1 MHAGGF
7 SPQKLLQAE
16 QPLPETVEA
25 ETHPR
30 EEKKLRQPLRAPG
43 TNSLRIFNDKL
54 ADEVIIFDIEASMV
68 QRPPNF
74 DLLEDLASE
83 CFMPVCY
90 GGGVRSLGDMERLF
104 TIGIEKVAVNT
115 AATQRLSLIEDAAAR
130 FGSQSVVVCIDAK
143 FEKGRYRVVSRAAE
157 VTTDWE
163 PAEYAKRL
171 QDAGAGELTI
181 QSVDRDGTKFGYDLN
196 LVRAVT
202 DAVSVPVIAVGGAG
216 TARDLATVVI
226 RGGAAAAAAG
236 SLFVFHG
243 RHDAVLV
250 NMPTEEVL
258 DAAWAAVEDDKQ
270 WERHL
275 HAKASDE
282 PRATASHERAV
293 SNARRVC
300 TFCVMDNSD
309 ADIEFD
315 HSTGE
320 CNYCRVARAKLDKEL
335 LYRRQGRKPL
345 HEIVDRMKRDGR
357 PTQPEPGPCSDRGW
371 SVSTPL
377 WGKGRSA
384 GRNTHPVFQPGREY
398 DCVLGLSGG
407 VDSSYAALRAVEL
420 GLRPLAVHLDN
431 GWNDELAVS
440 NIEKLL
446 EKLNLDLTTIVVDW
460 EEIKD
465 LQRAFFR
472 ASVANIE
479 VITDHA
485 IFATLYR
492 ECEQRTIRYI
502 VNGSNQATECISTR
516 AFGYDARDSRAVS
529 NIEKLLEKLNLDLTT
544 IVVDW
549 EEIKDLQRAFF
560 RASVAN
566 IEVITDHAIF
576 ATLYRE
582 CEQRTIRYIVNGSNQ
597 ATECIS
603 TRAFGYDARDSRH
616 ILGVHRRFGD
626 HSPPIEA
633 WQFA

>member
-1 MHAGGF
+1 MLRRRVIPCLLLRGTGF
-7 SPQKLLQAE
+7 VKGQRFE
-16 QPLPETVEA
+16 E
-25 ETHPR
+25 PR
-30 EEKKLRQPLRAPG
+30 YIGDAI
-43 TNSLRIFNDKL
+43 NSLWIFNDKL
-54 ADEVIIFDIEASMV
+54 ADEVITFDIEASMV

-357 PTQPEPGPCSDRGW
+357 
-371 SVSTPL
+371 
-377 WGKGRSA
+377 
-384 GRNTHPVFQPGREY
+384 GREY

-516 AFGYDARDSRAVS
+516 AFGYDARDSR
-529 NIEKLLEKLNLDLTT
+529 
-544 IVVDW
+544 
-549 EEIKDLQRAFF
+549 
-560 RASVAN
+560 
-566 IEVITDHAIF
+566 
-576 ATLYRE
+576 
-582 CEQRTIRYIVNGSNQ
+582 
-597 ATECIS
+597 
-603 TRAFGYDARDSRH
+603 H
-616 ILGVHRRFGD
+616 ILGVH
-626 HSPPIEA
+626 
-633 WQFA
+633 